1 MTRGESNPQVMA
13 VADMKRKEI
22 HSSEIAAVLK
32 ELIRQASFEL
42 SIDVEERFDAM
53 IQSEESRTGI
63 STLEVLRENSML
75 ARTEKLPLCQD
86 CGAAIIFIELGQDV
100 SITGGLLEEVINDAV
115 ADAYREFNL
124 RSSIVSDPLKRINTG
139 TNTPSFIHTDIV
151 PGSTM
156 SLTVYLKG
164 GGSENMTSL
173 KMFRPTDPVEDI
185 IEYIASM
192 IAEAGPNPCPPLF
205 LGVGI
210 GGTADVALVNAKK
223 AVLRGINVAHADPFY
238 SELEIRIREKCN
250 ETGVGPLGFGGSN
263 TVAGV
268 YIKEAPT
275 HIATLPV
282 ALNLGCHSMR
292 YRKAVL

>member
-1 MTRGESNPQVMA
+1 MA
-13 VADMKRKEI
+13 VTDMKRKEI

-75 ARTEKLPLCQD
+75 AKTEKLPLCQD

-100 SITGGLLEEVINDAV
+100 SITGGLLEEIVNDAV
-115 ADAYREFNL
+115 AEAYREFNL
-124 RSSIVSDPLKRINTG
+124 RCSIVSDPLRRINTG

-173 KMFRPTDPVEDI
+173 KMFRPTDAVEGI

-192 IAEAGPNPCPPLF
+192 VAEAGPNPCPPLF

-223 AVLRGINVAHADPFY
+223 AVLRGVNMPHTDPFY

-250 ETGVGPLGFGGSN
+250 ETGVGPLGFGGNN